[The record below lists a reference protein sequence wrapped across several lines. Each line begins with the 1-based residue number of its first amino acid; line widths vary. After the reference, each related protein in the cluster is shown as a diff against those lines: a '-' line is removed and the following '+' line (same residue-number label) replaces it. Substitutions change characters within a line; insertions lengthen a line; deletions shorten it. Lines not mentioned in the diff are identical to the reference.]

1 LIDEESVEE
10 FDEIEENIRKLKEE
24 RDKIKFKI
32 QRKEER
38 KMKKLNDL
46 NDRIETLKFDYKEI
60 QEDRK
65 INYLEIQGI
74 RDQINDIMNHNR
86 CIILDDS
93 SSKMYTVITD
103 YEPIHG
109 NEITEDNQS
118 INEDSNSGSNS
129 GSNKNSGTNSGT
141 NKNSKISLEVENL
154 D

>member
-1 LIDEESVEE
+1 MIDEESVEE